1 MNKFSLLRAS
11 RMLWHYGIFASIC
24 HATAILFSA
33 TLFQNATGDVY
44 FHRFFPM
51 LEYSLTS
58 FIVVIAGALL
68 LGYIDKKKKK
78 D

>member
-1 MNKFSLLRAS
+1 MNKLSLRCVS

-24 HATAILFSA
+24 HATAILFCA
-33 TLFQNATGDVY
+33 TLFQNATADVY

-58 FIVVIAGALL
+58 FIVVMAGAILL
-68 LGYIDKKKKK
+68 EYIDKKEKK